1 MYIKWII
8 FQLVNNF
15 LFPFRSPGGTPLK
28 PKASSQAT
36 ADPASMIARALQ
48 KKFANQNF
56 HSPENDKENDNHDFS
71 SADENS
77 PHVPVSCL
85 FDFRKY

>member
-1 MYIKWII
+1 
-8 FQLVNNF
+8 
-15 LFPFRSPGGTPLK
+15 
-28 PKASSQAT
+28 
-36 ADPASMIARALQ
+36 MIARALQ

-56 HSPENDKENDNHDFS
+56 HSPEVDKENDNHDFS

-85 FDFRKY
+85 FDFRKD